1 MPALSGASDPS
12 EGDAG
17 QQYGEA
23 VTRGARIDE
32 LSNLAAKGRTTCI
45 PLSYRTDGC

>member
-1 MPALSGASDPS
+1 MPALSGASDPN
-12 EGDAG
+12 EGEAG
-17 QQYGEA
+17 QQDGEA

-32 LSNLAAKGRTTCI
+32 LSNLTAKGRTTCI